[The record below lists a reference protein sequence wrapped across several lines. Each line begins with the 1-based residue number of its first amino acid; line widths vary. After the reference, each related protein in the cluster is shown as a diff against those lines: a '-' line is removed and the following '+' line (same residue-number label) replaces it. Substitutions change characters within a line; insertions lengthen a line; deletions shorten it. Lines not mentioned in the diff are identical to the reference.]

1 MKLLEKLL
9 FGLIFLLL
17 FFLIYRVCDGLSGRA
32 FLNELRTAA
41 YYSVDARL
49 FDGG

>member
-1 MKLLEKLL
+1 MKLLEKLVFFL
-9 FGLIFLLL
+9 FLLVIVSL
-17 FFLIYRVCDGLSGRA
+17 FYQIFDGLSGRA
-32 FLNELRTAA
+32 FLNELRPAD